1 MKSQSAG
8 VMKDLTL
15 ILYCLPVLLCAAAPA
30 LGGTEAGTLHVI
42 VHGEADAKAH
52 QRDLGF
58 IVELQMN
65 LAGVGV
71 DKLDVPAPDFFELPV
86 SKQISAISKAID
98 RSSTLAVLW
107 LEDVPGDGVTL
118 HLLTVSLGRMYVRV
132 VQVPSD
138 AGLETTLALA
148 TREILGLAYIV
159 EEPPEM
165 SKEALAPVTGEA
177 RESLVE
183 KPSPKKAGPL
193 PSLFISPSVSIQAGG
208 SFSGELYPSSILG
221 AGIGAGL
228 RFSGWFGVSLKVRY
242 LGGPFGDISCC
253 SVHMQEVS
261 GSLAVELGKEI
272 GKVWIGAF
280 AGVVLSY
287 LEMRLESKEEE
298 AAGEKTKWVPSFIV
312 GPLLRWKPAK
322 GFGLFASLGIYP
334 LWKKIRFKYNGET
347 VYSTGYVGW
356 SLSLGVSYDFPLR

>member
-30 LGGTEAGTLHVI
+30 LAGPEAGTLHVI

-52 QRDLGF
+52 ERDLGF

-65 LAGVGV
+65 LAGV
-71 DKLDVPAPDFFELPV
+71 DVGIMEAPAPEFFELPV
-86 SKQISAISKAID
+86 SKQISAISEAID

-159 EEPPEM
+159 EEPPEK
-165 SKEALAPVTGEA
+165 SVEVLAPVTKEA
-177 RESLVE
+177 RESLEE
-183 KPSPKKAGPL
+183 KPSPKKAGPPPRL
-193 PSLFISPSVSIQAGG
+193 LISPELSIQAGG
-208 SFSGELYPSSILG
+208 SFSGELYPSSMLG
-221 AGIGAGL
+221 AGIGVGL
-228 RFSGWFGVSLKVRY
+228 HFADLLGVSLKVRY

-253 SVHMQEVS
+253 SVRIQEVS
-261 GSLAVELGKEI
+261 GSLSVELGKEI
-272 GKVWIGAF
+272 GSVWIGAF

-312 GPLLRWKPAK
+312 GPLLRRKPAR
-322 GFGLFASLGIYP
+322 GLGLCASLGIYP

-356 SLSLGVSYDFPLR
+356 SLSIGVSYDFPLR